1 MAIDTAKFLGRSSD
15 TATLSNTSVENIST
29 IASTLIDVN
38 TIMKGS
44 LLLDK
49 LRDKKKKKKDQEK
62 KRNLKEAAIEKIKGA
77 GKGIKDQAMKSTE
90 GMRDWLNRLVMG
102 VALIGLVKLL
112 PLIEPWLPTIG
123 EWVDGMIRV
132 AGWVFNF
139 TVTLIEW
146 AYKLYDGLRGFVG
159 NIFGEKGLE
168 VFDSLMGHLN
178 NLFNA
183 AIMAVMALMKFKW
196 LRGFAKNMLRRGSVA
211 FRRFIGR
218 GGRKLLKAPGKLL
231 GKVVGAGKGVLTKGA
246 SKVGGFASKI
256 FGKAAK
262 FIAPAFKS
270 AKPFVSKFFG
280 RVPIVGPLVVGI
292 VSIVSGDPI
301 GQALFKTIGAALG
314 GFLGTFIPIPVLGT
328 LLGETIGVFVGDM
341 LYTLMFGGGL
351 SAVGAK
357 LKKQLLGIFNAGK
370 KVFEWVT
377 GGFGRFWNEIPKI
390 KIPDFPKDP
399 PDWIPKFVPRKKFL
413 WNLIRTAMKVMI
425 GPLSLL
431 MGKEIPNLLWLYN
444 PFKTL
449 PALVKSFFPPSGEG
463 SSASLPSAPSGTTDA
478 DSGGST
484 PPPEGDV
491 IDKESGAKV
500 IKPPADPPKAKKK
513 ASPIASTPSTNP
525 SQGIKQYPSY
535 DTMSTPKTKMLP
547 LPPQVIPVGQG
558 GSIPEF
564 SASFPSGD
572 DAFEAFYAHS
582 GGLV

>member
-1 MAIDTAKFLGRSSD
+1 MAIDSAKFLGRNSSD
-15 TATLSNTSVENIST
+15 TATLSNKSIENIST

-38 TIMKGS
+38 TIMNGS
-44 LLLDK
+44 LLLEK
-49 LRDKKKKKKDQEK
+49 LREEKKKKKAEDDKRELAEK
-62 KRNLKEAAIEKIKGA
+62 AIEKAKSMA
-77 GKGIKDQAMKSTE
+77 KGIKKQAVKSTA
-90 GMRDWLNRLVMG
+90 GIRDWLNRLVMS
-102 VALIGLVKLL
+102 VALIGLFKLL
-112 PLIEPWLPTIG
+112 PIIEPWLPALG
-123 EWVDGMIRV
+123 AFVDGMIKLS
-132 AGWVFNF
+132 GWVLNIA
-139 TVTLIEW
+139 VTLIHW

-168 VFDSLMGHLN
+168 VFDNLMGHLH

-196 LRGFAKNMLRRGSVA
+196 LRGFAKNILRRGSVA

-218 GGRKLLKAPGKLL
+218 GGRKLLKAPGKLM
-231 GKVVGAGKGVLTKGA
+231 GNIVKGGKGLLSKGA

-262 FIAPAFKS
+262 FIAPAFKG

-292 VSIVSGDPI
+292 VSIISGDPI

-370 KVFEWVT
+370 KVWGWIS
-377 GGFGRFWNEIPKI
+377 GGFGRFWNEVPKI

-399 PDWIPKFVPRKKFL
+399 PKWIPGWVPRKKFFWGVAKAAIKL
-413 WNLIRTAMKVMI
+413 MI

-449 PALVKSFFPPSGEG
+449 PALVRSFFPPSGEG
-463 SSASLPSAPSGTTDA
+463 SSASVPKEQVPVDGEAQVDPIKEDDCDCSKIGATEIPS
-478 DSGGST
+478 
-484 PPPEGDV
+484 PPPP
-491 IDKESGAKV
+491 KKL
-500 IKPPADPPKAKKK
+500 PA
-513 ASPIASTPSTNP
+513 IAATSSTDP
-525 SQGIKQYPSY
+525 SQGLKQYPSY
-535 DTMSTPKTKMLP
+535 DTMSTPQTKMLP
-547 LPPQVIPVGQG
+547 LPPQVLPVGEG
-558 GSIPEF
+558 GSIPQF
-564 SASFPSGD
+564 SASASGD
-572 DAFEAFYAHS
+572 DPYEGFYAHP

>member
-1 MAIDTAKFLGRSSD
+1 MAIDSAKFLGRKSSD
-15 TATLSNTSVENIST
+15 SNTLSNKSVENIST
-29 IASTLIDVN
+29 IASTLIDVD
-38 TIMKGS
+38 TILKGS

-49 LRDKKKKKKDQEK
+49 MREKKKKKKAEQD

-77 GKGIKDQAMKSTE
+77 GKGIKDKAMKATS
-90 GMRDWLNRLVMG
+90 GMRDWLNNLVMK

-112 PLIEPWLPTIG
+112 PIIQPWLPTIG

-146 AYKLYDGLRGFVG
+146 AYKLYDGLRSFVG

-168 VFDSLMGHLN
+168 VFDNLMGHLN
-178 NLFNA
+178 KLMNA
-183 AIMAVMALMKFKW
+183 AVMAVMALLKFKW
-196 LRGFAKNMLRRGSVA
+196 LRGFAKNILRRGSVA

-218 GGRKLLKAPGKLL
+218 GGRTLLKAPGKLM
-231 GKVVGAGKGVLTKGA
+231 GNIVKGGKGLLSKGA
-246 SKVGGFASKI
+246 SKIGGFAAKI

-262 FIAPAFKS
+262 FIAPAMKS

-292 VSIVSGDPI
+292 VSIISGDPI

-314 GFLGTFIPIPVLGT
+314 GFLGTFIPIPVIGT

-370 KVFEWVT
+370 AVFEWVT
-377 GGFGRFWNEIPKI
+377 GGFGRFWNEVPKI
-390 KIPDFPKDP
+390 RIPDFPKDP
-399 PDWIPKFVPRKKFL
+399 PDWIPK
-413 WNLIRTAMKVMI
+413 KVGWFSIPGWVREGIWKGATTGLKLLI

-449 PALVKSFFPPSGEG
+449 PALVKSFFPPGGEG
-463 SSASLPSAPSGTTDA
+463 SSASVPSESVAPAVDDSAPIKEEEDKVN
-478 DSGGST
+478 
-484 PPPEGDV
+484 PED
-491 IDKESGAKV
+491 GAKV
-500 IKPPADPPKAKKK
+500 TPPSPPPAEVDSSPP
-513 ASPIASTPSTNP
+513 TDL
-525 SQGIKQYPSY
+525 SQGIEEYPSY
-535 DTMSTPKTKMLP
+535 DAMSTPQTKMLP
-547 LPPQVIPVGQG
+547 LPPAVLPVGQG
-558 GSIPEF
+558 GNIPQF
-564 SASFPSGD
+564 SASSSGD
-572 DAFEAFYAHS
+572 DPYEGFYAHS